1 MSTVEKYYNEFYAE
15 IAELDAKGNDFSK
28 IQTILPELSGNE
40 TFLDIGSGYG
50 TVTEELIKRGFKVYA
65 VEINKKAIDI
75 LRERGF
81 IVYER
86 DITKP
91 LSINEKFDVVL
102 LLDVLEH
109 VFDPLFLLNEAKSVT
124 KPEGYIIITVPL
136 YFDILDRLKI
146 LFTGSVISMD
156 NLVYGEKIYKK
167 FRSYNYDHI
176 RFFRP
181 KEVLEMG
188 ELLGLKVEK
197 IEYVPTSYFGK
208 SKLLKLL
215 TKLIANK
222 YTVKLNP
229 NLLAHSMR
237 VRWRVK

>member
-1 MSTVEKYYNEFYAE
+1 MNIVEKYYNEFYAE
-15 IAELDAKGNDFSK
+15 LAELDAKGNDFSK
-28 IQTILPELSGNE
+28 IKTILPELSGNE

-50 TVTEELIKRGFKVYA
+50 TVTEELIRRGFKVYA
-65 VEINKKAIDI
+65 AEINKKAIEV
-75 LRERGF
+75 LCEKGF

-109 VFDPLFLLNEAKSVT
+109 VFDPLFLLSEAKSVT
-124 KPEGYIIITVPL
+124 KPGGYIIITVPL

-146 LFTGSVISMD
+146 LFTGSVVSMD

-197 IEYVPTSYFGK
+197 IEYIPTYYFGK
-208 SKLLKLL
+208 SKLLKFLVR
-215 TKLIANK
+215 LIANK

-229 NLLAHSMR
+229 NLLAHSMK
-237 VRWRVK
+237 VRWRVV

>member
-65 VEINKKAIDI
+65 VETNKKAIDI